1 MNTLESNLLIT
12 LAMVIMIVLNLLF
25 GLFSFYMIKEHETT
39 LQRLLNTLYLLLAFV
54 IQVSLL
60 NRNCLIRI
68 LRQHLMSISLLVW
81 IFAQYHDHLQGVD

>member
-12 LAMVIMIVLNLLF
+12 LAIVIMIVLNLLF

-60 NRNCLIRI
+60 NRNSLIRI
-68 LRQHLMSISLLVW
+68 QATTNEYFSFSLDLCSIP
-81 IFAQYHDHLQGVD
+81 

>member
-54 IQVSLL
+54 IQVRSKKEL
-60 NRNCLIRI
+60 
-68 LRQHLMSISLLVW
+68 
-81 IFAQYHDHLQGVD
+81 HDKNYEYFS

>member
-1 MNTLESNLLIT
+1 MNALESNLLIT

-25 GLFSFYMIKEHETT
+25 GFFSFYMIKEYETT

-68 LRQHLMSISLLVW
+68 QATTNEYFSFSLDLCSIP
-81 IFAQYHDHLQGVD
+81 